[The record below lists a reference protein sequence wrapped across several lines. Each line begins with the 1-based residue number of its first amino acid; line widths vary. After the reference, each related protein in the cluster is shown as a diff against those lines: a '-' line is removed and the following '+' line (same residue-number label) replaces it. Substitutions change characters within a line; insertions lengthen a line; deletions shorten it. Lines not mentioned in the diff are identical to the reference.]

1 MLNQR
6 PPGRTLLG
14 FITTKRCVIG
24 KTQLGQ
30 QSKSSNLMPPKPFA
44 NGPRSILLAT
54 WSSNCS
60 KRDMNSI
67 KNGLRE
73 VCNLASL
80 TWAWCAFSK
89 LWRWPC
95 VRESK
100 RQPLPRPVARGK
112 ANGLRS
118 LAVVVFLHF
127 PTQVTLKTLA
137 YRPNS
142 AVAQVSISQGFW
154 VPSKPQPD
162 ETIPPNFCNSLAC
175 LGYDIP
181 L

>member
-60 KRDMNSI
+60 KSDMNSI

-73 VCNLASL
+73 ICNLASL
-80 TWAWCAFSK
+80 TWAWCAFNHPILETTLEVAMRCSRK
-89 LWRWPC
+89 QTSAFATSHCCQRKGQRLAITCRFGFPSLPDDSSNTQDFGTATAL
-95 VRESK
+95 E
-100 RQPLPRPVARGK
+100 QPGC
-112 ANGLRS
+112 G
-118 LAVVVFLHF
+118 
-127 PTQVTLKTLA
+127 QIQ
-137 YRPNS
+137 
-142 AVAQVSISQGFW
+142 AQF
-154 VPSKPQPD
+154 
-162 ETIPPNFCNSLAC
+162 
-175 LGYDIP
+175 
-181 L
+181 